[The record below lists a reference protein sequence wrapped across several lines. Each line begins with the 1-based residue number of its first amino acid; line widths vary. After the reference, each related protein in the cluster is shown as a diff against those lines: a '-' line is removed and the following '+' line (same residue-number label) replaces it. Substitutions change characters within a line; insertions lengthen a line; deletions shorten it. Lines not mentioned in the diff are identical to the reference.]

1 MIRKQILISLLVLGF
16 VCNGFAVEDVRFEAN
31 DKTQSGEQLMLT
43 AKLRK
48 PEGNGP
54 FPAVVML
61 HPCMEATKELDVW
74 SERLVSWGYV
84 TLQVD
89 SFGPRGV
96 ICKPEEI
103 SFDSDAVLTGNQKRA
118 QDAHDAKAYLAK
130 LPYVN
135 SNKIGLI
142 GWAHGGW
149 ALIGALSKYAYIK
162 NRGDSF
168 TAAVAYCPFTS
179 QILNDM
185 DAPLLILH
193 AELDE
198 FDRVDQLPKMIP
210 SGKTDHELIYHIF
223 PGVTVGFDWE
233 GFDGSVVGG
242 KGKYNPEIAEDAF
255 RRTKEFFGKYLQ

>member
-1 MIRKQILISLLVLGF
+1 MIRRQILILLLVLGN

-96 ICKPEEI
+96 KCEPGLG
-103 SFDSDAVLTGNQKRA
+103 SPADNKRA
-118 QDAHDAKAYLAK
+118 QDAHDAKAFFAK
-130 LPYVN
+130 IPYVDA
-135 SNKIGLI
+135 NKIGLI
-142 GWAHGGW
+142 GWGLGGL
-149 ALIGALSKYAYIK
+149 AATSALSKYTYIK
-162 NRGDSF
+162 NRGNSF
-168 TAAVAYCPFTS
+168 TAAVAYCPTIT
-179 QILNDM
+179 QTLHGL

-193 AELDE
+193 AELDKMNNV
-198 FDRVDQLPKMIP
+198 DRLPMVVP
-210 SGKTDHELIYHIF
+210 SGKTGHELIYHIY
-223 PGVTVGFDWE
+223 PGVTLGFDWQ
-233 GFDGSVVGG
+233 GFDGPVVGG

-255 RRTKEFFGKYLQ
+255 RRTNEFFGKYLQ